1 MIQSWVGKDTVV
13 SLLAVGY
20 TAKSR
25 TATTD
30 ERQMQKTFIIITTTT
45 PSRAGK
51 TQEQKTEG
59 KEQGPH
65 PALVPRLL
73 HDHIFHFTWT

>member
-1 MIQSWVGKDTVV
+1 MIQSWVGKDAVV

-45 PSRAGK
+45 PSPRRKNPRAENRG
-51 TQEQKTEG
+51 
-59 KEQGPH
+59 
-65 PALVPRLL
+65 
-73 HDHIFHFTWT
+73 